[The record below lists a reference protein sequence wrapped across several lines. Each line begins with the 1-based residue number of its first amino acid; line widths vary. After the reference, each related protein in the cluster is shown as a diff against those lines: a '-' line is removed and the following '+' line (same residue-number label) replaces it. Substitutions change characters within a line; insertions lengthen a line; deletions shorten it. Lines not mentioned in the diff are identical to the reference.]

1 MTQISFSPL
10 SAEERKAVR
19 QNWANLHAQSTASD
33 YIMRSFLLGSPLAK
47 HFSPITNGTK
57 LANGARPYA
66 GALKAA
72 QLLRRRFN
80 GQSYRQLLGLSQI
93 QLENDPVHADR
104 IKAME
109 AWSRGV
115 TDTHLPENL

>member
-19 QNWANLHAQSTASD
+19 LNWANLHAQSTASD
-33 YIMRSFLLGSPLAK
+33 YIVRAFLLGTPLSK

-57 LANGARPYA
+57 LANGAKPYA
-66 GALKAA
+66 GAEKAA

-80 GQSYRQLLGLSQI
+80 GQTYRQLLGLSQL
-93 QLENDPVHADR
+93 QLENDPVHANR

-109 AWSRGV
+109 AWSRGIA
-115 TDTHLPENL
+115 DTSLPDIL